1 MKFHKLVLILTC
13 LVLLALVLPVRSDSC
28 PGAFQIAENT
38 QCVQDQVQPLRDSG
52 QYNEHHTVTVNGDGT
67 ATVTYTFDPKCLN
80 SNPPCGLSSKIV
92 TATVNC
98 STGTATC
105 P

>member
-1 MKFHKLVLILTC
+1 MFRK
-13 LVLLALVLPVRSDSC
+13 LALVLAGAVLIALFALPARTDSC

-38 QCVQDQVQPLRDSG
+38 QCVQDQVQPLRSSG
-52 QYNEHHTVTVNGDGT
+52 IYNEHHTVTVNGNGT

-80 SNPPCGLSSKIV
+80 NNPPCGLASKIV
-92 TATVNC
+92 TATVDC
-98 STGTATC
+98 SAGTATC